1 MSGVWLTDEGEFFE
15 FEAML
20 SRSEGVLLAIEQFEN
35 VTSTIPTTAHQPG
48 TGASFG
54 YLARQVLQ
62 EARGAQ
68 SYEAIQS
75 EGSIKQEGS
84 K

>member
-20 SRSEGVLLAIEQFEN
+20 SRSEGALLAIEQFEN

-62 EARGAQ
+62 ELRN
-68 SYEAIQS
+68 I
-75 EGSIKQEGS
+75 
-84 K
+84 